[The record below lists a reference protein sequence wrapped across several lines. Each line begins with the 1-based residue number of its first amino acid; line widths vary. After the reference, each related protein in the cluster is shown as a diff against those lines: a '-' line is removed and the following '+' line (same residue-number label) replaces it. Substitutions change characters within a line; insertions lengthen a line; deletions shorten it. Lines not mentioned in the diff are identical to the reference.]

1 MYRPAAI
8 DQLQTVSQ
16 QANIDFFPS
25 TPNEKPLDIAR
36 KALEY
41 AKLHYY
47 DVLIV
52 DTAGRLAIDEQ
63 MMNEVSDLEKFLNP
77 IETFFVVD
85 AMVGQDA
92 VNTAKAFGEKLPLTG
107 VILTKVD
114 GDSRGGAALSVRMV
128 TGFQR
133 FDPQAVA
140 GRILGMGDIVSLV
153 DEVRKNVDIEKAQKF
168 AEKMRKGDDFTLE
181 DFKDQL
187 AQVKNMGSF
196 SSLIEKLPAQ
206 FAQAAGQVD
215 DEQAK
220 KQLARTEAIID
231 SMTPHERRKPE
242 IIKASRKRRIAA
254 GAGTTV
260 QEVNR
265 LLKQFEQSREMM
277 KMMKKGGMGGG
288 F

>member
-1 MYRPAAI
+1 MK
-8 DQLQTVSQ
+8 S
-16 QANIDFFPS
+16 
-25 TPNEKPLDIAR
+25 AR
-36 KALEY
+36 TWISK
-41 AKLHYY
+41 
-47 DVLIV
+47 
-52 DTAGRLAIDEQ
+52 
-63 MMNEVSDLEKFLNP
+63 
-77 IETFFVVD
+77 
-85 AMVGQDA
+85 
-92 VNTAKAFGEKLPLTG
+92 
-107 VILTKVD
+107 
-114 GDSRGGAALSVRMV
+114 
-128 TGFQR
+128 
-133 FDPQAVA
+133 
-140 GRILGMGDIVSLV
+140 
-153 DEVRKNVDIEKAQKF
+153 KAQKF
-168 AEKMRKGDDFTLE
+168 AEKKCARGDDFTLE

-220 KQLARTEAIID
+220 KTARARTEAIID

-277 KMMKKGGMGGG
+277 KMMKKRRHGQNDAR
-288 F
+288 FQKP